1 MKDHGKGASE
11 CANRGLRGGALSI
24 TANGSIASVRGSM
37 FKYADFTN
45 IEIETTNHEKIQA
58 FVTEK
63 RNV

>member
-1 MKDHGKGASE
+1 MNLKATPRNSD
-11 CANRGLRGGALSI
+11 GALSI
-24 TANGSIASVRGSM
+24 TANGAIASVRGSA